1 MAVFTI
7 CSIISVCARF
17 SICARFAICSILTM
31 IYSYRATLIEIDC
44 ISDDYSSFDDL
55 VNRGHIVIVL
65 QCIDNCLKSRDIC
78 IDLIDKSLQVFESLP
93 CRNLHLSAVAEYEQ
107 HIVRIAG
114 IHILEHGITI
124 HSILSVFAVLSVL
137 TVFAILSVLTGS
149 LSKLLP

>member
-7 CSIISVCARF
+7 CSIISVCARP
-17 SICARFAICSILTM
+17 SICTRSAICSILTM
-31 IYSYRATLIEIDC
+31 IDSHWTALREIDC
-44 ISDDYSSFDDL
+44 ISDNNSSFDDL
-55 VNRGHIVIVL
+55 VNRGNIVIVL

-124 HSILSVFAVLSVL
+124 HSILSVFAV
-137 TVFAILSVLTGS
+137 FAILSVLTCS